1 MPIRFD
7 PMKGTRMNRR
17 RFAVC
22 LAGAGVAP
30 WLPLSAHAQGAPVEG
45 RDYARLA
52 QPVPMPV
59 SGKVEVVEFFGYWC
73 PHCNSFEPALD
84 AWARKVPADVA
95 FRRVPVAFSAAQEPY
110 AKIFFALEAM
120 GQLEAMHRKVF
131 AAIHVQKQHLE
142 KDSEIQAF
150 FGANGIDG
158 AKFIETFKSF
168 SVASKFKQ
176 ARQLAEAYRIDG
188 VPTLGIHGRFFTSPS
203 LAGGPEQALRVTDQ
217 LIQRVR
223 QG

>member
-1 MPIRFD
+1 
-7 PMKGTRMNRR
+7 MNRR
-17 RFAVC
+17 RLAIC

-30 WLPLSAHAQGAPVEG
+30 WLPLSSHAQGAPVEG

-52 QPVPMPV
+52 QPVPV
-59 SGKVEVVEFFGYWC
+59 ASSGKVEVVEFFGYWC
-73 PHCNSFEPALD
+73 PHCNSFEPTLD

-95 FRRVPVAFSAAQEPY
+95 FRRVPVAFSAPQEPY
-110 AKIFFALEAM
+110 AKIFYALEAM

-150 FGANGIDG
+150 VAANGIDG
-158 AKFIETFKSF
+158 PKFIETLKSF

-203 LAGGPEQALRVTDQ
+203 LAGGADQALRVADQ